1 MITASYKYNVEV
13 ILILGEENI
22 SIQSA
27 FISAIVIDNNYDR
40 NNRPIIYM
48 TLNLQARIY
57 DKMVSHKEDGL
68 VNLKIIKKSSNGSAL
83 SKVYIHDNFS
93 YIIKTDPNYH
103 KALKNKIRLSED
115 QFEDDYAR
123 GTISLFKKD
132 TMDNIKR
139 LHCDIIKNSNMAS
152 IIHKYTKDRRMIIEP
167 LDTKDKYDTII
178 IPPMES
184 LTETLRFLNDF
195 DTFYNRTYRYFE
207 DFDVTYILSTTGKPI
222 HGTDQFDT
230 IMIDVLEPIDD
241 RANTPGISIDY
252 DNSTYILYINAQNTS
267 MDVDTTMNIEYESII
282 GVSSTGKIYK
292 VPLRNGDDKSKKHL
306 IRRVYN
312 DNMHIIDNLKGDL
325 DSTSIVLQVTKT
337 EVDGSLITP
346 NKEYL
351 VNNYDELSEYNG
363 RYILSYK
370 KEIMMR
376 SGEEFMTNIVLGL
389 RKIVE

>member
-132 TMDNIKR
+132 KI
-139 LHCDIIKNSNMAS
+139 
-152 IIHKYTKDRRMIIEP
+152 
-167 LDTKDKYDTII
+167 
-178 IPPMES
+178 
-184 LTETLRFLNDF
+184 
-195 DTFYNRTYRYFE
+195 
-207 DFDVTYILSTTGKPI
+207 G
-222 HGTDQFDT
+222 
-230 IMIDVLEPIDD
+230 
-241 RANTPGISIDY
+241 RAH
-252 DNSTYILYINAQNTS
+252 
-267 MDVDTTMNIEYESII
+267 V
-282 GVSSTGKIYK
+282 
-292 VPLRNGDDKSKKHL
+292 
-306 IRRVYN
+306 
-312 DNMHIIDNLKGDL
+312 
-325 DSTSIVLQVTKT
+325 
-337 EVDGSLITP
+337 
-346 NKEYL
+346 
-351 VNNYDELSEYNG
+351 
-363 RYILSYK
+363 
-370 KEIMMR
+370 
-376 SGEEFMTNIVLGL
+376 
-389 RKIVE
+389 